1 MSIITGDLFLM
12 WPPGAGGNF
21 ILSLYTWNS
30 MEKIPVNNSPIN
42 IFDAQP
48 FPSVAQIDTLADKDI
63 INEKKVICAHQVN
76 DYYIDNFDFDF
87 YKAWAIVPDD
97 FETWT
102 YMVKLA
108 NIKQMADSGND
119 RNKPLEPKES
129 RMQKY
134 LDKVSKM
141 AQKIDNLQKFNYNEV
156 FVKRTVF
163 PEWESSIKQYHEK
176 NLKLV

>member
-1 MSIITGDLFLM
+1 MNTITGDLFLM

-30 MEKIPVNNSPIN
+30 IDKIPVNKTPVNT
-42 IFDAQP
+42 FDAQP

-63 INEKKVICAHQVN
+63 INEKSVICAHQVN
-76 DYYIDNFDFDF
+76 DYYIDNFNFDFD
-87 YKAWAIVPDD
+87 KAWTILPDD

-108 NIKQMADSGND
+108 NLKQDENVQ
-119 RNKPLEPKES
+119 PKES
-129 RMQKY
+129 SMQKY
-134 LDKVSKM
+134 LDKVSKLS
-141 AQKIDNLQKFNYNEV
+141 QKIDNLQKFNYNEV

-176 NLKLV
+176 NLELV

>member
-1 MSIITGDLFLM
+1 MNTITGDLFLM

-30 MEKIPVNNSPIN
+30 IDKIPVNKTPVN

-63 INEKKVICAHQVN
+63 INEKSVICAHQVN
-76 DYYIDNFDFDF
+76 DYYIDNFNFDFDR
-87 YKAWAIVPDD
+87 AWTILPDD

-108 NIKQMADSGND
+108 NLKQDENVQ
-119 RNKPLEPKES
+119 PKES
-129 RMQKY
+129 SMQKY
-134 LDKVSKM
+134 LDKVKIM
-141 AQKIDNLQKFNYNEV
+141 EQKIDNLKKFTYNDV

-163 PEWESSIKQYHEK
+163 PEWETSIKQYHEK
-176 NLKLV
+176 NLELV

>member
-1 MSIITGDLFLM
+1 MNTITGDLFLM

-30 MEKIPVNNSPIN
+30 IDKIPVNKTPVNT
-42 IFDAQP
+42 FDAQP

-63 INEKKVICAHQVN
+63 INEKSVICAHQVN
-76 DYYIDNFDFDF
+76 DYYIDNFNFDFD
-87 YKAWAIVPDD
+87 KAWTILPDD

-108 NIKQMADSGND
+108 NLKQDENVQ
-119 RNKPLEPKES
+119 PKES
-129 RMQKY
+129 SMQKY
-134 LDKVSKM
+134 LDKVKIM
-141 AQKIDNLQKFNYNEV
+141 EQKIDNLKKFTYNDV

-176 NLKLV
+176 NLELV

>member
-30 MEKIPVNNSPIN
+30 IDKIPVNDTPTN

-48 FPSVAQIDTLADKDI
+48 FPSVAQIDTLADKDV
-63 INEKKVICAHQVN
+63 INEKSVICGHRPN

-87 YKAWAIVPDD
+87 YKAWAIMPDD

-108 NIKQMADSGND
+108 NLKQNE
-119 RNKPLEPKES
+119 NVEPKES
-129 RMQKY
+129 SMQKY
-134 LDKVSKM
+134 LDKVSKLS
-141 AQKIDNLQKFNYNEV
+141 QKIDNLQKFNYNEV

>member
-30 MEKIPVNNSPIN
+30 MEKIPVNKSPIN

-48 FPSVAQIDTLADKDI
+48 FPSVAQIDTLADKDV
-63 INEKKVICAHQVN
+63 INEKNVICAHRPN

-102 YMVKLA
+102 HMVKLA
-108 NIKQMADSGND
+108 NLKQSGNV
-119 RNKPLEPKES
+119 EPKES
-129 RMQKY
+129 SMQKY